1 MLDDIFIPEDEKIV
15 IDLHDMQEQ
24 EAKFYLEKAID
35 TAEDKIKE
43 IVVIHGY
50 RQGQVI
56 LNMVRHDF
64 THKRID
70 RKVIPY
76 NKGITLIY
84 LKKISGAAN

>member
-1 MLDDIFIPEDEKIV
+1 MLDDMFIPDEQRVI
-15 IDLHDMQEQ
+15 IDLHNMEEN
-24 EAKFYLEKAID
+24 EARFYLEQAIE
-35 TAEDKIKE
+35 TAEPQIKE

-56 LNMVRHDF
+56 LNMVRKEF
-64 THKRID
+64 THKRIE

-84 LKKISGAAN
+84 LKSS